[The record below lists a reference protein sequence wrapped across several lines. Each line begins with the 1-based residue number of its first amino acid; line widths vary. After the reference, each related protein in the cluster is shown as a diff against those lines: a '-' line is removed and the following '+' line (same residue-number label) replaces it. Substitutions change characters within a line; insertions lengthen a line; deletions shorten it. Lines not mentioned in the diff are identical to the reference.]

1 MNGLMIRER
10 VRIYCI
16 AQCASPP
23 ILRFLLLVGNVQ
35 PNPSFLSAVNM
46 HIMCNIT
53 IDHLSSLNQ
62 LKHKF
67 PQESGMFD
75 MIKTEAASPAASKE
89 EEDEEDEVKIFMV

>member
-1 MNGLMIRER
+1 
-10 VRIYCI
+10 
-16 AQCASPP
+16 
-23 ILRFLLLVGNVQ
+23 
-35 PNPSFLSAVNM
+35 M